1 MSETL
6 STLLA
11 IAANAARCAGQALLA
26 HSPDWLSLDADFGR
40 DIKLAADRQSE
51 ATLAAALAPAGLP
64 IFSEESG
71 WIVPRRDGEDYW
83 IVDPLDGT
91 LNYARAVPIA
101 CSSVALMS
109 QDRPVL
115 GVVYDFNRDEL
126 FSGGGV
132 MGAFLNDR
140 PIAVS
145 TKPTKQTAVL
155 ATGLAVR
162 GDYSDEAMLE
172 FAREIRQWK
181 KARMIGSAALSL
193 AYVAAGRFDAYRE
206 RSIMLWDVAAGWA
219 LVEAAGGRVRATV
232 GNPEDPVDIVAANP
246 ALLPG

>member
-145 TKPTKQTAVL
+145 TKTTKQTAVL